1 MKENLEKSID
11 FLNKKIGI
19 KSSFS
24 VPENYFSELEASIS
38 SEISTS
44 SFSKDTGFTTQNDY
58 FNNLEDSIL
67 NSISAPQRES
77 KIIHF
82 RSKILKT
89 IPFVAAASIAL
100 FITFIPFFIED
111 SNTFSLDSISQN
123 DIENWL
129 DSKTFSNIEIANAI
143 GDDFLK
149 LNDFSFTEFK
159 VENLEDY
166 LTTIDTQELLIEI
179 NN

>member
-1 MKENLEKSID
+1 MKENLKNSID

-24 VPENYFSELEASIS
+24 VPKNYFFEVEASIF

-44 SFSKDTGFTTQNDY
+44 SFSEDTGFTTPNDY
-58 FNNLEDSIL
+58 FNNLEDCIL
-67 NSISAPQRES
+67 NSISAPQRAS
-77 KIIHF
+77 KVIHF
-82 RSKILKT
+82 RSKILKA

-100 FITFIPFFIED
+100 FITFNSFFFED
-111 SNTFSLDSISQN
+111 SNTFSIDSLSQN

-129 DSKTFSNIEIANAI
+129 DSKTFSNIEIANVI

-149 LNDFSFTEFK
+149 WNDFSFTELK
-159 VENLEDY
+159 NENLEDY
-166 LTTIDTQELLIEI
+166 LTTIDTQELLNEI

>member
-44 SFSKDTGFTTQNDY
+44 SFSKDTGFTTPNDY

-89 IPFVAAASIAL
+89 
-100 FITFIPFFIED
+100 
-111 SNTFSLDSISQN
+111 
-123 DIENWL
+123 
-129 DSKTFSNIEIANAI
+129 
-143 GDDFLK
+143 
-149 LNDFSFTEFK
+149 
-159 VENLEDY
+159 Y
-166 LTTIDTQELLIEI
+166 LG
-179 NN
+179 